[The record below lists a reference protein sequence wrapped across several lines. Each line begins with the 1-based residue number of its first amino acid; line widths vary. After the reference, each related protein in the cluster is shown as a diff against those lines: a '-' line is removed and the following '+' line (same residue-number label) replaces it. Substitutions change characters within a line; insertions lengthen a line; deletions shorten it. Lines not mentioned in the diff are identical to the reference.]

1 MSGET
6 GCAGVAPSGGWG
18 NPPGACRSTGLFAPA
33 AEPFAFRRRIL
44 HNPPTMQITTVA
56 WLMQMRRRP
65 RRVEDGVL
73 GA

>member
-1 MSGET
+1 MS
-6 GCAGVAPSGGWG
+6 PLQSGGG
-18 NPPGACRSTGLFAPA
+18 SARLRPL
-33 AEPFAFRRRIL
+33 
-44 HNPPTMQITTVA
+44 MQITTVS

>member
-1 MSGET
+1 VI
-6 GCAGVAPSGGWG
+6 AV
-18 NPPGACRSTGLFAPA
+18 
-33 AEPFAFRRRIL
+33 AFRRRIP

-56 WLMQMRRRP
+56 QLMQMRRRP

>member
-1 MSGET
+1 
-6 GCAGVAPSGGWG
+6 
-18 NPPGACRSTGLFAPA
+18 
-33 AEPFAFRRRIL
+33 
-44 HNPPTMQITTVA
+44 MQITTVA

>member
-1 MSGET
+1 
-6 GCAGVAPSGGWG
+6 V
-18 NPPGACRSTGLFAPA
+18 PPLAIRGQ
-33 AEPFAFRRRIL
+33 IL
-44 HNPPTMQITTVA
+44 HTPPTMQITTVA